1 MNTKQDFYKIA
12 WWERNLEEIDHEV
25 ARLARLCRVSILH
38 PGVIDRVLQND
49 MSVCGADNKIAFQKL
64 RGLLM
69 LHFAVRGKSAD
80 QLGQAETAAIERFI
94 IERLTKSFPDLAAAK
109 WPPG

>member
-1 MNTKQDFYKIA
+1 MNRKQDPYQVA
-12 WWERNLEEIDHEV
+12 WWERNLEEVDREV

-49 MSVCGADNKIAFQKL
+49 MSVCGADNRIAFQKL
-64 RGLLM
+64 RKLLM

-80 QLGQAETAAIERFI
+80 QLGQAETAAIEI
-94 IERLTKSFPDLAAAK
+94 SVVERLMKSFPDLAAK